1 MPAFLRAAGQAKNKT
16 EQEFVRIFMTGASGY
31 IGGSVAARLT
41 GIGHTVVGLVRS
53 QDKASQLK
61 RLGIEPLV
69 GTLCD
74 LKEIAEAAKTAD
86 AVINTA
92 NADDFLAADAILKAL
107 AGSGKPFIHT
117 SGTSVVSDRAAGEYS
132 GAIFHEDSPFDPIP
146 ERLLRVAVDRAV
158 LMGAQQNIRSAVI
171 RPSLIYGRG
180 HGLNPNS
187 VQLPRLIALAKKHGA
202 ARHVGRGLNVWSHV
216 HIDDLVDLY
225 LLALDDAPA
234 GSLFYAENGE
244 ASWKA
249 MASAVGRLLGF
260 GSETQAWPI
269 EEAIREWG
277 PSAITS
283 YGSNSRVRALK
294 ARKMLG
300 WAPKGPPVLD
310 DIETGSYA
318 QALRRGD

>member
-1 MPAFLRAAGQAKNKT
+1 M
-16 EQEFVRIFMTGASGY
+16 RIFVTGASGY
-31 IGGSVAARLT
+31 IGGSIAAAL
-41 GIGHTVVGLVRS
+41 INAGHSVVGLVR
-53 QDKASQLK
+53 QTDKASQLAL
-61 RLGIEPLV
+61 RGIQPLL
-69 GTLCD
+69 GTLAD
-74 LKEIAEAAKTAD
+74 LAEITEAARAAD

-92 NADDFLAADAILKAL
+92 NADEFLAADTLIKAL
-107 AGSGKPFIHT
+107 AGSGKVLIHT

-132 GAIFHEDSPFDPIP
+132 TAIFQEDSPFDPLP
-146 ERLLRVAVDRAV
+146 ERRLRVAIDRAV
-158 LMGAQQNIRSAVI
+158 LAAAQQKIRSVVI

-180 HGLNPNS
+180 HGLNPHS
-187 VQLPRLIALAKKHGA
+187 IQLPRLIELARKYKI
-202 ARHVGRGLNVWSHV
+202 ARHVRRGLNVWSHV

-225 LLALDDAPA
+225 LLALDAAPP

-260 GSETQAWPI
+260 GAETRDWPI
-269 EEAIREWG
+269 EEAVHEWG

-283 YGSNSRVRALK
+283 YGSNSRVSALK

-300 WAPKGPPVLD
+300 WAPKGRTLLD

-318 QALRRGD
+318 EA

>member
-1 MPAFLRAAGQAKNKT
+1 
-16 EQEFVRIFMTGASGY
+16 MTGASGY
-31 IGGSVAARLT
+31 IGGSVAAKLLD
-41 GIGHTVVGLVRS
+41 IGHSVVGLVRS
-53 QDKASQLK
+53 QDKASRLK
-61 RLGIEPLV
+61 QRGIQPLI
-69 GTLCD
+69 GTLAD
-74 LKEIAEAAKTAD
+74 LKEIAEAARAAD

-92 NADDFLAADAILKAL
+92 NADDFLVADTLLKAL

-117 SGTSVVSDRAAGEYS
+117 SGTSVVSDRAAGEFS
-132 GAIFHEDSPFDPIP
+132 DAVFHEDSPFDPVP

-158 LMGAQQNIRSAVI
+158 LMGSRDKIRAVVI

-180 HGLNPNS
+180 RGLNPNS
-187 VQLPRLIALAKKHGA
+187 VQLPRLIELARKHQV

-225 LLALDDAPA
+225 LLTLGEVPA

-244 ASWKA
+244 ASWKT

-260 GSETQAWPI
+260 GSETKDWPI
-269 EEAIREWG
+269 EDAIREWG
-277 PSAITS
+277 TNAFTS
-283 YGSNSRVRALK
+283 FGSNSRVSALK

-300 WAPKGPPVLD
+300 WAPEGRPLLE

-318 QALRRGD
+318 DARQRDD

>member
-1 MPAFLRAAGQAKNKT
+1 MH
-16 EQEFVRIFMTGASGY
+16 IFMTGASGY
-31 IGGSVAARLT
+31 IGGSVAAKLLDN
-41 GIGHTVVGLVRS
+41 GHSVAGLARS
-53 QDKASQLK
+53 EEKASQLK
-61 RLGIEPLV
+61 ERGIEPVVGALADLV
-69 GTLCD
+69 
-74 LKEIAEAAKTAD
+74 EIAAAAKTAD

-92 NADDFLAADAILKAL
+92 NADDFLVADTILKAL
-107 AGSGKPFIHT
+107 AGSGKAFIHT

-132 GAIFHEDSPFDPIP
+132 GAIFHEDSPFDPLP
-146 ERLLRVAVDRAV
+146 ERLLRVVVDRAV
-158 LMGAQQNIRSAVI
+158 LMGAQQNIRSVVI

-187 VQLPRLIALAKKHGA
+187 VQLPRLIELAKKHKV

-225 LLALDDAPA
+225 LLALGEAVP

-244 ASWKA
+244 ARWKD
-249 MASAVGRLLGF
+249 MASAVGRLLGL
-260 GSETQAWPI
+260 GPETTEWSI
-269 EEAIREWG
+269 EDAVREWG
-277 PSAITS
+277 PNAITS

-300 WAPKGPPVLD
+300 WAPKGPPLFD

-318 QALRRGD
+318 EALRRSD